1 VRRRVSLI
9 VAATLLAVVTL
20 QPASAQV
27 VRNVLNDRALTQDL
41 LERLL
46 SIQDGIVEDTQERR
60 VQTELAQLRKP
71 ILDDLTWTEQNGYL
85 LQVRAFVDVQGTVR
99 LLSTP
104 MRCGSAATPSDAL
117 TLCLAQ
123 PGIQQEAPEG
133 LRYSA
138 SKSYFVWASRK
149 RGMFPWS
156 QPTVEYGI
164 IPGDLSGQLWL
175 DASAQVASARVVSE
189 VRAARNREALTKAV
203 AQAQRRMENSQQRAL
218 LGQALAN
225 VQALEDQARQI
236 DRDLARNLEKAARS
250 NALGRQL
257 DLMQGIISVA
267 GAVASVRAMLGP
279 GENTSGLDN
288 LGSTAAVRGWLTD
301 YSSRLELQ
309 NQARQNALNQA
320 LERQRIEREA
330 IIRVLEQYNAPRS
343 IMY

>member
-1 VRRRVSLI
+1 MRGRIAPI
-9 VAATLLAVVTL
+9 VAAALLAVVMP
-20 QPASAQV
+20 QSASAQL
-27 VRNVLNDRALTQDL
+27 VRNILNDRALTQDL

-46 SIQDGIVEDTQERR
+46 SVHEGIAENSQEDRVE
-60 VQTELAQLRKP
+60 TELNQLKRP

-99 LLSTP
+99 LLSSP

-123 PGIQQEAPEG
+123 PGVQQDAPEG

-149 RGMFPWS
+149 RGAFPWS
-156 QPTVEYGI
+156 GQTIDYGI

-189 VRAARNREALTKAV
+189 IRAARDREALTHAV
-203 AQAQRRMENSQQRAL
+203 AQAQRRMESSQQRARL
-218 LGQALAN
+218 AESLAN
-225 VQALEDQARQI
+225 VQALQDQARQI
-236 DRDLARNLEKAARS
+236 DRDLARSLERAARS

-257 DLMQGIISVA
+257 DMMQGIISVA
-267 GAVASVRAMLGP
+267 GAIGSVRSMLGP
-279 GENTSGLDN
+279 GEDTSGLDH
-288 LGSTAAVRGWLTD
+288 LGSTAAVRGWLSD
-301 YSSRLELQ
+301 YSSRLESE
-309 NQARQNALNQA
+309 NQTRQNALNQA

-330 IIRVLEQYNAPRS
+330 IIRVLEQYNAPRF
-343 IMY
+343 ILH